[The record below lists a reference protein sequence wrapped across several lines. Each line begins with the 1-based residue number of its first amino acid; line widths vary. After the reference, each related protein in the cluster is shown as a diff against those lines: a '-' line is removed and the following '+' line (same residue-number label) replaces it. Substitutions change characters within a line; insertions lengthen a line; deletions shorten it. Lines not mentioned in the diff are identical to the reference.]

1 MSGTVEV
8 PVWLVA
14 VIGVLAVL
22 ALIDR
27 LLVPTVRW
35 FLRRRLNQAV
45 AELNARLRM
54 RIQPFKLTQ
63 RASIIDRLMFDQEL
77 VRAADAHAA
86 ATGEPHAVAMAQVE
100 AYAREIV
107 PNFSAD
113 AYFHVGTRIARW
125 LSTLLYRVR
134 LGHMDAA
141 ALAAVDSDAAV
152 VFVINHRSNMD
163 YVLVTYMVA
172 GSSALSYAVGEWARV
187 WLLAPIIRAM
197 GAYFIRRDSRDPLY
211 RKVLARYVR
220 LATEEGVTQAVFPEG
235 GLSRDGALRPPK
247 FGLLSYMV
255 SRFDPDGE
263 RDVVFVPVGINYDRV
278 LEDRNLTAGLDADAD
293 ARQARGGRL
302 PFARYLVRALALL
315 ARGRWY
321 RNGYASVGFGTPVSL
336 RAHARARN
344 IAYGKLA
351 EAQRFAEVEILG
363 KALMAAVAAVIPVLP
378 VSLVATLLLRAGA
391 NGLSED
397 EMRSRAETLI
407 AELRARGTHVHV
419 PRQDPAYMV
428 HVGLRMLLLR
438 RLVTRTDGRFAGDPR
453 ETVLLR
459 YYANAITH
467 HIAPAPAAGT

>member
-22 ALIDR
+22 GLVDR

-45 AELNARLRM
+45 AELNARLRT
-54 RIQPFKLTQ
+54 RIQPFKLTR

-77 VRAADAHAA
+77 VRAAETHAA
-86 ATGEPHAVAMAQVE
+86 AAGEPHAVAMARVE

-107 PNFSAD
+107 PNFSTY
-113 AYFHVGTRIARW
+113 AYFRVGTRIARW
-125 LSTLLYRVR
+125 LSILLYRVR
-134 LGHMDAA
+134 LGHMDET
-141 ALAAVDSDAAV
+141 LAAVDSDAAV

-187 WLLAPIIRAM
+187 WLLAPIIRSM

-220 LATEEGVTQAVFPEG
+220 LATEEGVTQAMFPEG
-235 GLSRDGALRPPK
+235 GLSRDGALRTPK

-278 LEDRNLTAGLDADAD
+278 LEDRNLTAGLAGGVDAPE
-293 ARQARGGRL
+293 RRGT
-302 PFARYLVRALALL
+302 FAFVRYLARALALL

-336 RAHARARN
+336 RAHMRARN
-344 IAYGKLA
+344 VDLRKLA
-351 EAQRFAEVEILG
+351 EEQRFAEIELLG
-363 KALMAAVAAVIPVLP
+363 QALMQAVAKVVPVLP

-391 NGLSED
+391 NGLSEE

-407 AELRARGTHVHV
+407 GELRAHGTHVHV

-438 RLVTRTDGRFAGDPR
+438 RLVAKTDERYAGNPR

-459 YYANAITH
+459 YYANAIAH
-467 HIAPAPAAGT
+467 HFSPAPAAGA